1 MILTP
6 VWLVSLIGGFL
17 KIAGEEAADAYKRRK
32 AAEAAAAEKAAK
44 DKAAREERARLA
56 REAAQAAK
64 KAAAAKAA
72 YEAKIAALDEA
83 TRKLVLAR
91 NEADLRGM
99 LAAIPDV
106 DEVYPLT
113 DKERDDG

>member
-6 VWLVSLIGGFL
+6 IWLVSFVGWFL
-17 KIAGEEAADAYKRRK
+17 KIASEEAAAAYKRRK
-32 AAEAAAAEKAAK
+32 AAEKAAAEQAAK
-44 DKAAREERARLA
+44 DKAIREERARLA
-56 REAAQAAK
+56 REAAAAAK
-64 KAAAAKAA
+64 KAAAARAA

-99 LAAIPDV
+99 LAVIPDV
-106 DEVYPLT
+106 DEVYPT
-113 DKERDDG
+113 EEDKP

>member
-1 MILTP
+1 M
-6 VWLVSLIGGFL
+6 SGFITFIRMFL
-17 KIAGEEAADAYKRRK
+17 GIASDEAMKAYERK
-32 AAEAAAAEKAAK
+32 KAREKAAAEQAAK
-44 DKAAREERARLA
+44 DKAIRGERARLA

-72 YEAKIAALDEA
+72 YETKIAALDEA

-99 LAAIPDV
+99 LAVIPDV
-106 DEVYPLT
+106 DEVYPLK
-113 DKERDDG
+113 DKERNDA